1 MTIFNKKMYIIILFS
16 LIILP
21 LLIFGFWILIP
32 FFLENPKYTI
42 LEKNNHFQIRKY
54 DEMTIAKIT
63 TVGERYEGLRKGF
76 IPLARYIGAKDR
88 EGPKI
93 SMTAPVMQQKK
104 GYNNWEISFFM
115 PSKFKENQLPISKND
130 KIEITTISSSI
141 LAVITFNGIANKELL
156 EKKLSKLIKG
166 IQEINYKKI
175 PETEPIYSYYN
186 DPSTPGFLRKNE
198 IMIPVEACLLYTSP
212 SPRDRG

>member
-1 MTIFNKKMYIIILFS
+1 MTIFNKKMYNIILFS

-93 SMTAPVMQQKK
+93 SMTAPVMQQKII
-104 GYNNWEISFFM
+104 NDNWEISFYM
-115 PSKFKENQLPISKND
+115 PSKFDTDQLPISENNQI
-130 KIEITTISSSI
+130 KIVTTPSTIM
-141 LAVITFNGIANKELL
+141 AVITFSGVAKTELL
-156 EKKLSKLIKG
+156 ENKFTNLIKW
-166 IQEINYKKI
+166 IEEINYEIILGSK
-175 PETEPIYSYYN
+175 PIYSYYN

-198 IMIPVEACLLYTSP
+198 IMIPVEIIASK
-212 SPRDRG
+212 

>member
-93 SMTAPVMQQKK
+93 SMTAPVMQQKII
-104 GYNNWEISFFM
+104 NDNWEISFYM
-115 PSKFKENQLPISKND
+115 PSKFDTDQLPNSENNQI
-130 KIEITTISSSI
+130 KIVTTPSTIM
-141 LAVITFNGIANKELL
+141 AVITFSGVAKTELL
-156 EKKLSKLIKG
+156 ENKFTNLIKW
-166 IQEINYKKI
+166 IEEINYEIILGSK
-175 PETEPIYSYYN
+175 PIYSYYN

-198 IMIPVEACLLYTSP
+198 IMIPVEIIASK
-212 SPRDRG
+212 

>member
-42 LEKNNHFQIRKY
+42 LEKNTHFQIRKY

-93 SMTAPVMQQKK
+93 SMTAPVMQQKII
-104 GYNNWEISFFM
+104 NDNWEISFYM
-115 PSKFKENQLPISKND
+115 PSKFDTDQLPISENNQI
-130 KIEITTISSSI
+130 KIVTTPSTIM
-141 LAVITFNGIANKELL
+141 AVITFSGVAKTELL
-156 EKKLSKLIKG
+156 ENKFTNLIKW
-166 IQEINYKKI
+166 IEEINYEIILGSK
-175 PETEPIYSYYN
+175 PIYSYYN

-198 IMIPVEACLLYTSP
+198 IMIPVEIIAFK
-212 SPRDRG
+212 

>member
-1 MTIFNKKMYIIILFS
+1 MTIINKKMYIIILFS

-93 SMTAPVMQQKK
+93 SMTAPVMQQKMI
-104 GYNNWEISFFM
+104 NDNWEISFYM
-115 PSKFKENQLPISKND
+115 PSKFDTDQLPISENNQI
-130 KIEITTISSSI
+130 KIVTTPSTIM
-141 LAVITFNGIANKELL
+141 AVITFSGVAKTELL
-156 EKKLSKLIKG
+156 ENKFTNLIKW
-166 IQEINYKKI
+166 IEEINYEIILGSK
-175 PETEPIYSYYN
+175 PIYSYYN

-198 IMIPVEACLLYTSP
+198 IMIPVEIIASQ
-212 SPRDRG
+212 

>member
-63 TVGERYEGLRKGF
+63 TVGERYEGLRRGF

-93 SMTAPVMQQKK
+93 SMTAPVMQQKII
-104 GYNNWEISFFM
+104 NDNWEISFYM
-115 PSKFKENQLPISKND
+115 PSKFDTDQLPISENNQI
-130 KIEITTISSSI
+130 KIVTTPSTIM
-141 LAVITFNGIANKELL
+141 AVITFSGVAKTELL
-156 EKKLSKLIKG
+156 ENKFTNLIKW
-166 IQEINYKKI
+166 IEEINYEIILGSK
-175 PETEPIYSYYN
+175 PIYSYYN

-198 IMIPVEACLLYTSP
+198 IMIPVEIITSK
-212 SPRDRG
+212 

>member
-1 MTIFNKKMYIIILFS
+1 MYIIILFS

-93 SMTAPVMQQKK
+93 SMTAPVMQQKII
-104 GYNNWEISFFM
+104 NDNWEISFYM
-115 PSKFKENQLPISKND
+115 PSKFDTDQLPISENNQI
-130 KIEITTISSSI
+130 KIVTTPSTIM
-141 LAVITFNGIANKELL
+141 AVITFSGVAKTELL
-156 EKKLSKLIKG
+156 ENKFTNLIKW
-166 IQEINYKKI
+166 IEEINYEIILGSK
-175 PETEPIYSYYN
+175 PIYSYYN

-198 IMIPVEACLLYTSP
+198 IMIPVEIIASK
-212 SPRDRG
+212 

>member
-93 SMTAPVMQQKK
+93 SMTAPVMQQKII
-104 GYNNWEISFFM
+104 NDNWEISFYM
-115 PSKFKENQLPISKND
+115 PSKFDTSQLPISANSQI
-130 KIEITTISSSI
+130 KIVTTPSTIM
-141 LAVITFNGIANKELL
+141 AVITFSGVAKTELL
-156 EKKLSKLIKG
+156 ENKFTNLIKW
-166 IQEINYKKI
+166 IEEINYEIILGSK
-175 PETEPIYSYYN
+175 PIYSYYN

-198 IMIPVEACLLYTSP
+198 IMIPVEIIASN
-212 SPRDRG
+212 

>member
-1 MTIFNKKMYIIILFS
+1 MY
-16 LIILP
+16 
-21 LLIFGFWILIP
+21 
-32 FFLENPKYTI
+32 KR
-42 LEKNNHFQIRKY
+42 Q
-54 DEMTIAKIT
+54 
-63 TVGERYEGLRKGF
+63 GF
-76 IPLARYIGAKDR
+76 IPLARYIGAKERD
-88 EGPKI
+88 GPKI

-115 PSKFKENQLPISKND
+115 PSKFKESQLPISKND

-198 IMIPVEACLLYTSP
+198 IMIPVEAVKNNSFKKLISSLFKFY
-212 SPRDRG
+212 

>member
-63 TVGERYEGLRKGF
+63 TVGERYEGLRRGF

-115 PSKFKENQLPISKND
+115 PSKFKESQLPISKND

-198 IMIPVEACLLYTSP
+198 IMIPVEAVKNN
-212 SPRDRG
+212 

>member
-1 MTIFNKKMYIIILFS
+1 MTIFKKKMYIIILFS

-93 SMTAPVMQQKK
+93 SMTAPVMQQKII
-104 GYNNWEISFFM
+104 NDDWEISFYM
-115 PSKFKENQLPISKND
+115 PSKFDTDQLPISENNQI
-130 KIEITTISSSI
+130 KIVTTPSTIM
-141 LAVITFNGIANKELL
+141 AVITFSGVAKTELL
-156 EKKLSKLIKG
+156 ENKFTNLIKW
-166 IQEINYKKI
+166 IEEINYDIILGSK
-175 PETEPIYSYYN
+175 PIYSYYN

-198 IMIPVEACLLYTSP
+198 IMIPVEIIASK
-212 SPRDRG
+212 

>member
-115 PSKFKENQLPISKND
+115 PSKFKESQLPISKND

-198 IMIPVEACLLYTSP
+198 IMIPVEAAKNN
-212 SPRDRG
+212 

>member
-1 MTIFNKKMYIIILFS
+1 MTIFNKKMYIIIFLS

-93 SMTAPVMQQKK
+93 SMTAPVMQQKII
-104 GYNNWEISFFM
+104 NDNWEISFYM
-115 PSKFKENQLPISKND
+115 PSKFDTDQLPISENNQI
-130 KIEITTISSSI
+130 KIVTTPSTIM
-141 LAVITFNGIANKELL
+141 AVITFSGVAKTELL
-156 EKKLSKLIKG
+156 ENKFTNLIKW
-166 IQEINYKKI
+166 IEEINYEIILGSK
-175 PETEPIYSYYN
+175 PIYSYYN

-198 IMIPVEACLLYTSP
+198 IMIPVEIIASK
-212 SPRDRG
+212 

>member
-1 MTIFNKKMYIIILFS
+1 MTIFNNKMYTIIL
-16 LIILP
+16 LIVIILP
-21 LLIFGFWILIP
+21 LLILGFWILIP

-104 GYNNWEISFFM
+104 FNNNWEISFYM
-115 PSKFKENQLPISKND
+115 PSKFDTDQLPISEND
-130 KIEITTISSSI
+130 QITIVTTPSKIM
-141 LAVITFNGIANKELL
+141 AVITFSGVAKTELL
-156 EKKLSKLIKG
+156 ENKFTNLIKW
-166 IQEINYKKI
+166 IEDINYEIILGSK
-175 PETEPIYSYYN
+175 PIYSYYN

-198 IMIPVEACLLYTSP
+198 IMIPVEIIDSK
-212 SPRDRG
+212 

>member
-1 MTIFNKKMYIIILFS
+1 MTIFNKKMYIILFS

-88 EGPKI
+88 KGPKI
-93 SMTAPVMQQKK
+93 SMTAPVMQQKII
-104 GYNNWEISFFM
+104 NDNWEISFYM
-115 PSKFKENQLPISKND
+115 PSKFDTDQLPISENNQI
-130 KIEITTISSSI
+130 KIVTTPSTIM
-141 LAVITFNGIANKELL
+141 AVITFSGVAKTELL
-156 EKKLSKLIKG
+156 ENKFTNLIKW
-166 IQEINYKKI
+166 IEEINYEIILGSK
-175 PETEPIYSYYN
+175 PIYSYYN

-198 IMIPVEACLLYTSP
+198 IMIPVEIIASK
-212 SPRDRG
+212 

>member
-1 MTIFNKKMYIIILFS
+1 MTIFNKKMYNIILFS

-88 EGPKI
+88 EGSKI

-141 LAVITFNGIANKELL
+141 LAVITFNGIATTELL

-166 IQEINYKKI
+166 IEEINYKKI

-198 IMIPVEACLLYTSP
+198 IMIPVEAAKNY
-212 SPRDRG
+212 

>member
-93 SMTAPVMQQKK
+93 SMTAPVMQQKII
-104 GYNNWEISFFM
+104 NDNWEISFYM
-115 PSKFKENQLPISKND
+115 PSKFDTDQLPISENNQI
-130 KIEITTISSSI
+130 KIVTTPSKIM
-141 LAVITFNGIANKELL
+141 AVITFSGVAKTELL
-156 EKKLSKLIKG
+156 ENKFTNLIKW
-166 IQEINYKKI
+166 IEEINYEIILGSK
-175 PETEPIYSYYN
+175 PIYSYYN

-198 IMIPVEACLLYTSP
+198 IMIPVEIITSK
-212 SPRDRG
+212 

>member
-1 MTIFNKKMYIIILFS
+1 MTIFNKKMYIIILSS

-93 SMTAPVMQQKK
+93 SMTAPVMQQKII
-104 GYNNWEISFFM
+104 NDNWEISFYM
-115 PSKFKENQLPISKND
+115 PSKFDTDQLPISENNQI
-130 KIEITTISSSI
+130 KIVTTPSKIM
-141 LAVITFNGIANKELL
+141 AVITFSGVAKTELL
-156 EKKLSKLIKG
+156 ENKFTNLIKW
-166 IQEINYKKI
+166 IEETNYEIILGSK
-175 PETEPIYSYYN
+175 PIYSYYN

-198 IMIPVEACLLYTSP
+198 IMIPVDIIASK
-212 SPRDRG
+212 

>member
-1 MTIFNKKMYIIILFS
+1 MYIIILFI

-93 SMTAPVMQQKK
+93 SMTAPVMQQKII
-104 GYNNWEISFFM
+104 NDDWEISFYM
-115 PSKFKENQLPISKND
+115 PSKFDTDQLPISENNQI
-130 KIEITTISSSI
+130 KIVTTPSTIM
-141 LAVITFNGIANKELL
+141 AVITFSGVAKTELL
-156 EKKLSKLIKG
+156 ENKFTNLIKW
-166 IQEINYKKI
+166 IEEINYEIILGSK
-175 PETEPIYSYYN
+175 PIYSYYN

-198 IMIPVEACLLYTSP
+198 IMIPVEIIASK
-212 SPRDRG
+212 

>member
-42 LEKNNHFQIRKY
+42 LEKNKYFQIRKY

-93 SMTAPVMQQKK
+93 SMTAPVMQQKII
-104 GYNNWEISFFM
+104 NDNWEISFYM
-115 PSKFKENQLPISKND
+115 PSKFDTDQLPISENNQI
-130 KIEITTISSSI
+130 KIVTTPSKIM
-141 LAVITFNGIANKELL
+141 AVITFSGVAKTELL
-156 EKKLSKLIKG
+156 ENKFTNLIKW
-166 IQEINYKKI
+166 IEEINYDIILGSK
-175 PETEPIYSYYN
+175 PIYSYYN

-198 IMIPVEACLLYTSP
+198 IMIPVEFIASK
-212 SPRDRG
+212 

>member
-1 MTIFNKKMYIIILFS
+1 MTIFNKKMYIIILFI

-93 SMTAPVMQQKK
+93 SMTAPVMQQKII
-104 GYNNWEISFFM
+104 NDNWEISFYM
-115 PSKFKENQLPISKND
+115 PSKFDTDQLPISENNQI
-130 KIEITTISSSI
+130 KIVTTPSTIM
-141 LAVITFNGIANKELL
+141 AVITFSGVAKTELL
-156 EKKLSKLIKG
+156 ENKFTNLIKW
-166 IQEINYKKI
+166 IEEINYEIILGSK
-175 PETEPIYSYYN
+175 PIYSYYN

-198 IMIPVEACLLYTSP
+198 IMIPVEIIASK
-212 SPRDRG
+212 

>member
-76 IPLARYIGAKDR
+76 IPLARYIGAKNR

-141 LAVITFNGIANKELL
+141 LAVITFNGIATTELL

-198 IMIPVEACLLYTSP
+198 IMIPVEAAKNN
-212 SPRDRG
+212 

>member
-63 TVGERYEGLRKGF
+63 TVGERYEGLRRGF

-115 PSKFKENQLPISKND
+115 PSKFKESQLPISKND

-198 IMIPVEACLLYTSP
+198 IMIPVEAAKNN
-212 SPRDRG
+212 

>member
-93 SMTAPVMQQKK
+93 SMTAPVMQQKII
-104 GYNNWEISFFM
+104 NDDWEISFYM
-115 PSKFKENQLPISKND
+115 PSKFDTDQLPISENNQI
-130 KIEITTISSSI
+130 KIVTTPSTIM
-141 LAVITFNGIANKELL
+141 AVITFSGVAKTELL
-156 EKKLSKLIKG
+156 ENKFTNLIKW
-166 IQEINYKKI
+166 IEEINYEIILGSK
-175 PETEPIYSYYN
+175 PIYSYYN

-198 IMIPVEACLLYTSP
+198 IMIPVEIIASQ
-212 SPRDRG
+212 

>member
-42 LEKNNHFQIRKY
+42 LEKNKHFQIRKY

-93 SMTAPVMQQKK
+93 SMTAPVMQQKII
-104 GYNNWEISFFM
+104 NDNWEISFYM
-115 PSKFKENQLPISKND
+115 PSKFDTDQLPISENNQI
-130 KIEITTISSSI
+130 KIVTTPSKIM
-141 LAVITFNGIANKELL
+141 AVITFSGVAKTELL
-156 EKKLSKLIKG
+156 ENKFTNLIKW
-166 IQEINYKKI
+166 IEEINYEIILGSK
-175 PETEPIYSYYN
+175 PIYSYYN

-198 IMIPVEACLLYTSP
+198 IMIPVEIIASK
-212 SPRDRG
+212 

>member
-93 SMTAPVMQQKK
+93 SMTAPVMQQKII
-104 GYNNWEISFFM
+104 NDNWEISFYI
-115 PSKFKENQLPISKND
+115 PSKFDTDQLPISENNQI
-130 KIEITTISSSI
+130 KIVTTPSTIM
-141 LAVITFNGIANKELL
+141 AVITFSGVAKTELL
-156 EKKLSKLIKG
+156 ENKFTNLIKW
-166 IQEINYKKI
+166 IEKINYEIILGSK
-175 PETEPIYSYYN
+175 PIYSYYN

-198 IMIPVEACLLYTSP
+198 IMIPVEIIASK
-212 SPRDRG
+212 

>member
-42 LEKNNHFQIRKY
+42 LEKNNYFQIRKY

-88 EGPKI
+88 KGPKI
-93 SMTAPVMQQKK
+93 SMTAPVMQQKII
-104 GYNNWEISFFM
+104 NDNWEISFYI
-115 PSKFKENQLPISKND
+115 PSKFDTDQLPISENNQI
-130 KIEITTISSSI
+130 KIVTTPSTIM
-141 LAVITFNGIANKELL
+141 AVITFSGVAKTELL
-156 EKKLSKLIKG
+156 ENKFTNLIKW
-166 IQEINYKKI
+166 IEKINYEIILGSK
-175 PETEPIYSYYN
+175 PIYSYYN

-198 IMIPVEACLLYTSP
+198 IMIPVEIIASK
-212 SPRDRG
+212 

>member
-63 TVGERYEGLRKGF
+63 TVGERYEGLRRGF

-93 SMTAPVMQQKK
+93 SMTAPVMQQKII
-104 GYNNWEISFFM
+104 NDNWEISFYM
-115 PSKFKENQLPISKND
+115 PSKFDTDQLPISENNQI
-130 KIEITTISSSI
+130 KIVTTPSTIM
-141 LAVITFNGIANKELL
+141 AVITFSGVAKTELL
-156 EKKLSKLIKG
+156 ENKFTNLIKW
-166 IQEINYKKI
+166 IEEINYEIILGSK
-175 PETEPIYSYYN
+175 PIYSYYN

-198 IMIPVEACLLYTSP
+198 IMIPVEIIASK
-212 SPRDRG
+212 

>member
-1 MTIFNKKMYIIILFS
+1 MTIFNKKMYNIILFS

-93 SMTAPVMQQKK
+93 SMTAPVMQQKII
-104 GYNNWEISFFM
+104 NDNWEISFYM
-115 PSKFKENQLPISKND
+115 PSKFDTDQLPISENNQI
-130 KIEITTISSSI
+130 KIVTTPSTIM
-141 LAVITFNGIANKELL
+141 AVITFSGVAKTELL
-156 EKKLSKLIKG
+156 ENKFTNLIKW
-166 IQEINYKKI
+166 IEEINYEIILGSK
-175 PETEPIYSYYN
+175 PIYSYYN

-198 IMIPVEACLLYTSP
+198 IMIPVEIITSK
-212 SPRDRG
+212 

>member
-93 SMTAPVMQQKK
+93 SMTAPVMQQKII
-104 GYNNWEISFFM
+104 NDNWEISFYM
-115 PSKFKENQLPISKND
+115 PSKFDTDQLPISENNQI
-130 KIEITTISSSI
+130 KIVTTPSTIM
-141 LAVITFNGIANKELL
+141 AVITFSGVTKTELL
-156 EKKLSKLIKG
+156 ENKFTNLIKW
-166 IQEINYKKI
+166 IEEINYEIILGSK
-175 PETEPIYSYYN
+175 PIYSYYN

-198 IMIPVEACLLYTSP
+198 IMIPVEIIASK
-212 SPRDRG
+212 

>member
-1 MTIFNKKMYIIILFS
+1 MTIFNKKMYIIILLF

-21 LLIFGFWILIP
+21 LLILGFWILIP

-63 TVGERYEGLRKGF
+63 TVGERYEGLRRGF

-115 PSKFKENQLPISKND
+115 PSKFKESQLPISKND

-141 LAVITFNGIANKELL
+141 LAVITFNGIATTELF

-166 IQEINYKKI
+166 IEEINYKKI

-198 IMIPVEACLLYTSP
+198 IMIPVEAAKNN
-212 SPRDRG
+212 

>member
-1 MTIFNKKMYIIILFS
+1 MTIFNKKMYIIILSS

-21 LLIFGFWILIP
+21 LLLFGFWILIP

-63 TVGERYEGLRKGF
+63 TAGERYEGLRKGF

-93 SMTAPVMQQKK
+93 SMTAPVMQQKII
-104 GYNNWEISFFM
+104 NDNWEISFYM
-115 PSKFKENQLPISKND
+115 PSKFDTDQLPISENNQI
-130 KIEITTISSSI
+130 KIVTTPSTIM
-141 LAVITFNGIANKELL
+141 AVITFSGVAKTELL
-156 EKKLSKLIKG
+156 ENKFTNLIKW
-166 IQEINYKKI
+166 IEEINYEIILGSK
-175 PETEPIYSYYN
+175 PIYSYYN

-198 IMIPVEACLLYTSP
+198 IMIPVEIIASK
-212 SPRDRG
+212 

>member
-1 MTIFNKKMYIIILFS
+1 MTIFNKKMYIIILFI

-76 IPLARYIGAKDR
+76 IPLARYLGAKDR

-93 SMTAPVMQQKK
+93 SMTAPVMQQKII
-104 GYNNWEISFFM
+104 NDNWEISFYM
-115 PSKFKENQLPISKND
+115 PSKFDTDQLPISENNQI
-130 KIEITTISSSI
+130 KIVTTPSKIM
-141 LAVITFNGIANKELL
+141 AVITFSGIAKTELL
-156 EKKLSKLIKG
+156 ENKFTNLIKW
-166 IQEINYKKI
+166 IEEINYEIILGSK
-175 PETEPIYSYYN
+175 PIYSYYN

-198 IMIPVEACLLYTSP
+198 IMIPVEIIASK
-212 SPRDRG
+212 

>member
-93 SMTAPVMQQKK
+93 SMTAPVMQQKII
-104 GYNNWEISFFM
+104 NDNWEISFYM
-115 PSKFKENQLPISKND
+115 PSKFDTDQLPISENNQI
-130 KIEITTISSSI
+130 KIVTTPSTIM
-141 LAVITFNGIANKELL
+141 AVITFSGIAKTELL
-156 EKKLSKLIKG
+156 ENKFTNLIKW
-166 IQEINYKKI
+166 IEEINYEIILGSK
-175 PETEPIYSYYN
+175 PIYSYYN

-198 IMIPVEACLLYTSP
+198 IMIPVEIIASK
-212 SPRDRG
+212 